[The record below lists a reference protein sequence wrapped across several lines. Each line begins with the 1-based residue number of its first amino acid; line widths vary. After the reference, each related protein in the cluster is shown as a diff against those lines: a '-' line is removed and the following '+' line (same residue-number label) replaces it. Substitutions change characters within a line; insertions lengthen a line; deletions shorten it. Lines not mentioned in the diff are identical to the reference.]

1 MPKRKRSPK
10 PASESWS
17 NLNERM
23 PRRQPAKVAVESAT
37 LLFNPHI
44 LPCVRQKIMRAHYV
58 VLSVAWLSN
67 RPILE
72 ALRSTKGCS
81 VIVTHDNAQLRKFR
95 EPLGLLPKMEGARSA
110 VFTVNSGR
118 SRALMHHKYMV
129 LLDERKQ
136 PTGEVGDRFV
146 ELHRAVAEEFGARAR
161 AAQPGPRAAATRR
174 PQGNAAVRGQTSPTL
189 HQEER
194 EIKNSTI
201 K

>member
-1 MPKRKRSPK
+1 MKRKRGAQTKNKTTARTSV
-10 PASESWS
+10 
-17 NLNERM
+17 NLNQCM
-23 PRRQPAKVAVESAT
+23 PKKKALNVQVESAT

-44 LPCVRQKIMRAHYV
+44 LSCIRRKILQAHYV

-67 RPILE
+67 REILE
-72 ALRSTKGCS
+72 ALRTTKGCS

-129 LLDERKQ
+129 LLDKDKK
-136 PTGEVGDRFV
+136 PTGEVVTGSWNYTAQSQKNLEHVLSLQSFD
-146 ELHRAVAEEFGARAR
+146 LANALLMDHRDMLKHVAKPLR
-161 AAQPGPRAAATRR
+161 PYTKKRR
-174 PQGNAAVRGQTSPTL
+174 
-189 HQEER
+189 
-194 EIKNSTI
+194 K

>member
-1 MPKRKRSPK
+1 MPKRKRTAKS
-10 PASESWS
+10 ANETSS
-17 NLNERM
+17 NLNDRM
-23 PRRQPAKVAVESAT
+23 PRRQAAKVAVESAT

-44 LPCVRQKIMRAHYV
+44 LPCIRQKILRAHYV

-95 EPLGLLPKMEGARSA
+95 EPLGLLPKMEGAKSA

-136 PTGEVGDRFV
+136 PTGEVVTGSWNYTAQSQKNLEHV
-146 ELHRAVAEEFGARAR
+146 LALHSPDLARRLLEDHHEMLSRGVAK
-161 AAQPGPRAAATRR
+161 PLR
-174 PQGNAAVRGQTSPTL
+174 PYTKKKK
-189 HQEER
+189 
-194 EIKNSTI
+194 IK
-201 K
+201 KK